1 MAISEQ
7 QSQYQS
13 QFQVTGMSCG
23 HCEVAVRGEVGR
35 LAGVEQ
41 IDVSAATG
49 RLVVRSAG
57 PLDEAAV
64 LAAVDEAGYSAERV
78 S

>member
-1 MAISEQ
+1 MATSEYQ
-7 QSQYQS
+7 TQY
-13 QFQVTGMSCG
+13 QVTGMSCG
-23 HCEVAVRGEVGR
+23 HCEVAVRGEVSR
-35 LAGVEQ
+35 LPGVEQ

-49 RLVVRSAG
+49 KLVVRSTG

-64 LAAVDEAGYSAERV
+64 LAAVDEAGYEAERV